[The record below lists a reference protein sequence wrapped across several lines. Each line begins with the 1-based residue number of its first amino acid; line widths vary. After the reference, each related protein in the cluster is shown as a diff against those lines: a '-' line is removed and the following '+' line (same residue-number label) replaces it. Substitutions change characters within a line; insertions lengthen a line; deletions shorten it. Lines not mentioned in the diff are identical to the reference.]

1 MSKDKE
7 IVEELTRAAQV
18 KKFESELG
26 SKAIVERS
34 EIAPDERTSQLGEV
48 LCDIGRDFGQTE
60 ASLKGM
66 KYLGSIA
73 AHVYVSEVTGMFANV
88 KQIKAAECP
97 PELLMRLGEDLA
109 KSCITGAGKKAPRLR
124 SGW

>member
-1 MSKDKE
+1 MSKEEEVMKE
-7 IVEELTRAAQV
+7 ITRAAQV

-34 EIAPDERTSQLGEV
+34 EIAQDERTVQLGEV
-48 LCDIGRDFGQTE
+48 LQDIGKDFGATE
-60 ASLKGM
+60 PALKGM
-66 KYLGSIA
+66 TYLGSIA
-73 AHVYVSEVTGMFANV
+73 AHVYVSEVTGIFANV
-88 KQIKAAECP
+88 KQIKAGECP

-109 KSCITGAGKKAPRLR
+109 KSCIEGAGKKAPKLR

>member
-1 MSKDKE
+1 MSREEE
-7 IVEELTRAAQV
+7 IIKELTQAAQI

-26 SKAIVERS
+26 SKAVVERTPL
-34 EIAPDERTSQLGEV
+34 EQDERTEQLGEV
-48 LCDIGRDFGQTE
+48 LRDIGRDFAETVP
-60 ASLKGM
+60 AIKGM

-73 AHVYVSEVTGMFANV
+73 AHVYVGEALGTFANI
-88 KQIKAAECP
+88 KQIRADECP

-109 KSCITGAGKKAPRLR
+109 KACMESAGRKAPKLR

>member
-1 MSKDKE
+1 MSREKE
-7 IVEELTRAAQV
+7 VMDELTRAAQV

-26 SKAIVERS
+26 SKAVVERS
-34 EIAPDERTSQLGEV
+34 VIEPDERTVQLGEV

-73 AHVYVSEVTGMFANV
+73 AHVYVGEVTGTFANI
-88 KQIKAAECP
+88 KQIKANECP

-109 KSCITGAGKKAPRLR
+109 KACIESSGRKAPKLR